1 LETRILLLRHA
12 ETSAPDQF
20 HGAESDVSLGDR
32 GRAQAE
38 AVALELAARRPD
50 ALVCSG
56 MRRARETAD
65 AIARACGLVPEIQDA
80 LHERRMGFLS
90 GRPKAES
97 MPIYEAERTRWMAG
111 DLDASHDGAES
122 FAEVRDR
129 VAPVF
134 LDLAERWQGKTV
146 VVVAHGLVIRV
157 ALTSLL
163 DGFTPADFQRI
174 GITNAAVNEILWDG
188 ERWRLVSLGG

>member
-1 LETRILLLRHA
+1 METRILLLRHA

-20 HGAESDVSLGDR
+20 HGAESDVGLGER
-32 GRAQAE
+32 GQVQAA
-38 AVALELAARRPD
+38 AVALDLASRRPD

-56 MRRARETAD
+56 MRRARETAA
-65 AIARACGLVPEIQDA
+65 AIAGACGLVPEIQEA

-129 VAPVF
+129 VAPIF
-134 LDLAERWQGKTV
+134 LALAERWRGRTV

-157 ALTSLL
+157 VLTTLL
-163 DGFTPADFQRI
+163 DGFSPADFQRI
-174 GITNAAVNEILWDG
+174 GISNVAVNEILWDG
-188 ERWRLVSLGG
+188 ERWGLVALGG

>member
-1 LETRILLLRHA
+1 METRILLLRHA

-20 HGAESDVSLGDR
+20 HGAESDVRLGER
-32 GRAQAE
+32 GRAQAA
-38 AVALELAARRPD
+38 AVALELASRRPD

-56 MRRARETAD
+56 MRRARETAE
-65 AIARACGLVPEIQDA
+65 AIARACGLPLEIQEA

-97 MPIYEAERTRWMAG
+97 MPVYEAERARWMAG

-129 VAPVF
+129 ITPIF
-134 LDLAERWQGKTV
+134 LELAECWRGKTV

-157 ALTSLL
+157 VLTTLL
-163 DGFTPADFQRI
+163 DGFSPADFQWI
-174 GITNAAVNEILWDG
+174 GISNVAVNEIAWDG
-188 ERWRLVSLGG
+188 QRWRLIALGG